1 MSDTL
6 FEKAMAIPWV
16 GGEGKNGMGVNA
28 PDEGPDAR
36 KLALLMEAGE
46 EGSVEAA
53 RQLLDIFLYGK
64 HNFKADFAQARHW
77 AEKLIDSGSANA
89 GTYLALGRIHSD
101 NKAWSRYETLP
112 DYVNY
117 EKALSY
123 FKISADQMMKNN
135 RYIAYL
141 FYHDDITGFAPEKGD
156 KTAKDTALR
165 YMQMAASM
173 NDATAN
179 YEIGKWYLEGK
190 LTPPE
195 NMTRAQ
201 AAIHYFEACNA
212 NANHGSAPGVR
223 QSLEALSD
231 IYRYGPDSRYL
242 KGVEGAE
249 AIPVSI
255 PDARRILTIMCSE
268 KYYGNEY
275 IKELKSLNNDN

>member
-1 MSDTL
+1 MRPADEI
-6 FEKAMAIPWV
+6 FEKAMALPWIS
-16 GGEGKNGMGVNA
+16 GEGKNGMGVNA
-28 PDEGPDAR
+28 PDEGPDAG

-46 EGSVEAA
+46 EGSVDAA
-53 RQLLDIFLYGK
+53 KQLLDIFLYGK

-77 AEKLIDSGSANA
+77 AEKLIDSGNANA
-89 GTYLALGRIHSD
+89 GTYLALGRIYSD

-112 DYVNY
+112 EYVDY

-123 FKISADQMMKNN
+123 FKISADRMMKNN

-141 FYHDDITGFAPEKGD
+141 FYHDDITGFAPEEGD

-179 YEIGKWYLEGK
+179 YEIGKWYLKGEI
-190 LTPPE
+190 TPPE

-201 AAIHYFEACNA
+201 AAVHYFEACNA

-231 IYRYGPDSRYL
+231 IYLNGKESRYL

-249 AIPVSI
+249 GIAVSL
-255 PDARRILTIMCSE
+255 PDAERILTVMCGE
-268 KYYGNEY
+268 KYYGDEY
-275 IKELKSLNNDN
+275 RALLDSIK